1 MAHLQSNRLPSTF
14 DGTPELPQLEAA
26 RHALAQ
32 ARTLDDIKHVRDQA
46 EAMRLYVR
54 AAGYGLEMQNDVA
67 EIKLRAERRAGE
79 LLAQMPKN
87 EGGRPGDNQSQA
99 ATGLPPRLADLGIDR
114 DQSSRWQQIARVP
127 EPVFEQ
133 HVSSFKADRQE
144 LTTASVL
151 EVAKD
156 LQRQQRGETRAAK
169 EEAREAEPIPALPVR
184 IEVADATALPLADA
198 SVDLI
203 VTSPP
208 YGLDVPYLGITDDAN
223 GWREFMTDW
232 LSEAF
237 RVAKADGRLAIN
249 VPLDTTKPRPRATYV
264 QAVAAALE
272 AGWDYRWTIVWNEG
286 NVNKSV
292 ARGSV
297 DSCSAPHVI
306 TPVEMIAVFCKAEW
320 GRASYG
326 VSDLTHAEWLEWTN
340 GLWTFP
346 GESRG
351 WRGHP
356 APFPPELP
364 RRLMKLLSFR
374 GDVVL
379 DPFNGSGTTTLVGWQ
394 LGREAIGFD
403 QSEKYVGDAQRRLAE
418 AIHAKA

>member
-1 MAHLQSNRLPSTF
+1 MAQLQSNRLPSTF

-79 LLAQMPKN
+79 LLALTV
-87 EGGRPGDNQSQA
+87 EHGGDRRSMSHDS
-99 ATGLPPRLADLGIDR
+99 TLKTRLSDLGIDR

-133 HVSSFKADRQE
+133 HVSTFKAERQE

-151 EVAKD
+151 EVAKGI
-156 LQRQQRGETRAAK
+156 QRQQRTETRDAN
-169 EEAREAEPIPALPVR
+169 ELARDAEPLDSLPMW
-184 IEVADATALPLADA
+184 IEVADATHLPVSDG
-198 SVDLI
+198 SVDLF

-208 YGLDVPYLGITDDAN
+208 YGLDVPYLGILDEAN
-223 GWREFMTDW
+223 GWREFMADW
-232 LSEAF
+232 LAEAF
-237 RVAKADGRLAIN
+237 RVAKPDGRLALN
-249 VPLDTTKPRPRATYV
+249 VPLDTTKPRARPTYM
-264 QAVAAALE
+264 QAVAAAIE

-286 NVNKSV
+286 NVNKSI

-297 DSCSAPHVI
+297 DSASAPHVI

-326 VSDLTHAEWLEWTN
+326 VSDITHAEWLEWTN

-346 GESRG
+346 GESRP

-364 RRLMKLLSFR
+364 RRLIKLLSFR
-374 GDVVL
+374 GDTVC
-379 DPFNGSGTTTLVGWQ
+379 DPFLGSGTTALVAHQ
-394 LGREAIGFD
+394 LGREVIGFD
-403 QSEKYVGDAQRRLAE
+403 QSEKYVADSQRRLAE
-418 AIHAKA
+418 VMNATA